1 MDTAWAGGKAAA
13 LGELARA
20 EITVPRGYVITV
32 AAFNL
37 VMAAL
42 DPSGAI
48 RGALGDVPADDR
60 AAIARAAAGLRARI
74 TAAPLPPE
82 MAAEITVRSCLPAA
96 WGTAV
101 AVRSSATM
109 EDSPE
114 ASFAGLQDSYLAVHG
129 ADAVLDRVRSC
140 WASLYNDESVS
151 YRRRRG
157 LGENGLAM
165 GVVVQRMVRPRA
177 AGVMFTRSPVTG
189 DRSVVAIEGT
199 WGLGSALVAGEV
211 TPDSFTVSKVTGEIT
226 GRRVSAKLRA
236 HFFLPNGQGISAQ
249 PMPPALRRS
258 PCLTDDEARALALVG
273 RQVEEHYGVPQD
285 IEWALLGD
293 GPGDPALH
301 ADPAD
306 RIVLLQSR
314 PETVWAVRERT
325 PVATPKARA
334 SDHVLARFRTG
345 GGASDGP
352 HGRRRHGHTRAARL
366 AALRRAG
373 PGDPAVPPYPP
384 PHPPRL
390 DPVHPGPVRPGPPP
404 PPLPPPPPPMET
416 AAMEHRGRSSDINA
430 PSLPPGADARP
441 ASGASSGAGEADGD
455 LVAVRAPL
463 PGTFYR
469 APRPGAAPFV
479 EVGSQVSAD
488 TVIGIVE
495 TMKLMNSVHAGVA
508 GTVAEFCVQNAEFA
522 AHGATLLRIRAD
534 T

>member
-1 MDTAWAGGKAAA
+1 VTGQPRLVLGLADVGAADAAWAGGKAAS

-20 EITVPRGYVITV
+20 EIAVPRGYVITV

-42 DPSGAI
+42 DPAGAI

-60 AAIARAAAGLRARI
+60 AAIARAAGGLRARI

-82 MAAEITVRSCLPAA
+82 VAAEITSAYRQLGV
-96 WGTAV
+96 TAV

-114 ASFAGLQDSYLAVHG
+114 ASFAGLQDSYLAVRG

-151 YRRRRG
+151 YRRRQG
-157 LGENGLAM
+157 MGENGLAM
-165 GVVVQRMVRPRA
+165 GVVIQRMVSPRA

-273 RQVEEHYGVPQD
+273 RRVEEHYGVPQD

-301 ADPAD
+301 ADSAD

-325 PVATPKARA
+325 PVATPKPRA
-334 SDHVLARFRTG
+334 SDHVLTRFRTG
-345 GGASDGP
+345 
-352 HGRRRHGHTRAARL
+352 L
-366 AALRRAG
+366 
-373 PGDPAVPPYPP
+373 
-384 PHPPRL
+384 
-390 DPVHPGPVRPGPPP
+390 
-404 PPLPPPPPPMET
+404 
-416 AAMEHRGRSSDINA
+416 
-430 PSLPPGADARP
+430 
-441 ASGASSGAGEADGD
+441 
-455 LVAVRAPL
+455 
-463 PGTFYR
+463 
-469 APRPGAAPFV
+469 
-479 EVGSQVSAD
+479 
-488 TVIGIVE
+488 
-495 TMKLMNSVHAGVA
+495 
-508 GTVAEFCVQNAEFA
+508 
-522 AHGATLLRIRAD
+522 
-534 T
+534 